1 MIVHAAPSGSNT
13 VGLLAYLYGPGIGPE
28 RGGTDHVDPRTV
40 ASWDGL
46 PEIHAPV
53 PRAEG
58 GQSVRDM
65 ARALDL
71 PARLAGVPPTG
82 RTGHLIVANHVDD
95 PVLTDAQWR
104 EIAETTMRRA
114 GLWNGPDDGAAVRWI
129 ATRHDDNG
137 LHITYSRIRE
147 DGSDAGWINY
157 TRAWERMRHEY
168 EARYGLT
175 PTGSADG
182 TARRPYHQAEASRAK
197 AERNS
202 PGGDR
207 HALPDTARLRHWCTV
222 IALEA
227 AALGF
232 RAEQV
237 FLDRLRAA
245 GITVAEHRDPTSGVL
260 LDYRVG
266 IRTDSAGKPVL
277 YQLGKLAPEL
287 HIDELRTAWNS
298 AANHTPETVSA
309 AVDALERAA
318 ASAPDELT
326 DGDFA
331 TIGKA
336 AREALH
342 AAAAYTDLDELR
354 AAAEAADRA
363 GRLAAQAP
371 IIPSSSPGPVAQM
384 ARDLRVSA
392 GILVNQSG
400 EDDPDR
406 DVAVRVVI
414 AVASVLVQM
423 EAWHELAD
431 RRAAAHAAF
440 TAREHV
446 LQARRALTAP
456 YRPAATRPVTPRQGV
471 AGIDTSAARTTI
483 PRPHTPPDVPRRR

>member
-13 VGLLAYLYGPGIGPE
+13 TGLLSYLYGPGVGPE
-28 RGGTDHVDPRTV
+28 RGGTEHVDPRTI
-40 ASWDGL
+40 ASWDGV
-46 PEIHAPV
+46 PEIHTPV
-53 PRAEG
+53 PRTDG

-65 ARALDL
+65 ASTLDL
-71 PARLAGVPPTG
+71 PARLAGVSPTG
-82 RTGHLIVANHVDD
+82 QTGHIIVANHDDD
-95 PVLTDAQWR
+95 PVLTDDQWR
-104 EIAETTMRRA
+104 EIAETTMRRS

-129 ATRHDDNG
+129 ATRHDDTG
-137 LHITYSRIRE
+137 IHITYSRIRE
-147 DGSDAGWINY
+147 NGRDAGWINY
-157 TRAWERMRHEY
+157 TRAWEDMRHEY

-197 AERNS
+197 AERHAVD
-202 PGGDR
+202 GDR

-227 AALGF
+227 G
-232 RAEQV
+232 AEQGFV
-237 FLDRLRAA
+237 DRLRAA
-245 GITVAEHRDPTSGVL
+245 GITVAEHRDPTGAL

-266 IRTDSAGKPVL
+266 IRTDSTGRPIL

-287 HIDELRTAWNS
+287 RLDELRTAWNS
-298 AANHTPETVSA
+298 AADHTPEAVSA

-318 ASAPDELT
+318 ANAPDELT
-326 DGDFA
+326 DDEFR

-336 AREALH
+336 TRDVLH

-363 GRLAAQAP
+363 GRLAAHAP
-371 IIPSSSPGPVAQM
+371 MIPSSSPGPVAQM

-406 DVAVRVVI
+406 DVAVRIVI
-414 AVASVLVQM
+414 AVASVLVQV

-446 LQARRALTAP
+446 LQARRALTTP
-456 YRPAATRPVTPRQGV
+456 HRPAATRPVTPRQGV
-471 AGIDTSAARTTI
+471 AGIDTSAARTI
-483 PRPHTPPDVPRRR
+483 PRPQTPTDVPRRR